1 MKKILLIVLALAAV
15 ALTLSVWGFHPAEPV
30 PAATEAQSA
39 PNDAQPAPTDAAPA
53 EREPVPAQTPAPTP
67 APTPEPEPIDYT
79 KFYEPVLE
87 GYRRFLR
94 GEEPSGG
101 DSTPSGDYYLTLGD
115 FGVSYLS
122 RYGGTLG
129 YCLRDLNGDKVPE
142 LLIGADGSDYY
153 DGYLYDLFT
162 LADGRPQRVLASSE
176 RVRYQLCSDDL
187 IYFEGSGGASHS
199 YRFLYELA
207 GDQLALTDGLVM
219 DEELFFELRG
229 DRPNPYEMTED
240 DIPLTEEEFF
250 ELSREWAA
258 RVVDFDLQPIEH

>member
-15 ALTLSVWGFHPAEPV
+15 ALTLSVWGFHSAQPV
-30 PAATEAQSA
+30 PAATEAQPA
-39 PNDAQPAPTDAAPA
+39 PIDAQPAPTDAAPA

-122 RYGGTLG
+122 RYGGSL
-129 YCLRDLNGDKVPE
+129 
-142 LLIGADGSDYY
+142 
-153 DGYLYDLFT
+153 
-162 LADGRPQRVLASSE
+162 
-176 RVRYQLCSDDL
+176 
-187 IYFEGSGGASHS
+187 
-199 YRFLYELA
+199 
-207 GDQLALTDGLVM
+207 
-219 DEELFFELRG
+219 
-229 DRPNPYEMTED
+229 
-240 DIPLTEEEFF
+240 
-250 ELSREWAA
+250 
-258 RVVDFDLQPIEH
+258 

>member
-1 MKKILLIVLALAAV
+1 MKKILLIILALAAV
-15 ALTLSVWGFHPAEPV
+15 ALTLSVWGFHPAAEPEPV
-30 PAATEAQSA
+30 PAATDA
-39 PNDAQPAPTDAAPA
+39 PPVPTDAAPA
-53 EREPVPAQTPAPTP
+53 EQEPVPTDAAPAEQEPAPTP
-67 APTPEPEPIDYT
+67 TPEPIDYT
-79 KFYEPVLE
+79 KLYEPVLE

-94 GEEPSGG
+94 GEEPGGG
-101 DSTPSGDYYLTLGD
+101 DSTPSGDYFLTLGD
-115 FGVSYLS
+115 FGISYLS

-219 DEELFFELRG
+219 DEERFYELRG
-229 DRPNPYEMTED
+229 DRPNLYEMTED
-240 DIPLTEEEFF
+240 DIPLTEEEFL

-258 RVVDFDLQPIEH
+258 RVVDFDLLPIEH